1 MSIHLMELRELTG
14 HDVYELV
21 YAHAY
26 GESLSFEEQRAAFW
40 RADNRY
46 LSDDGDGRGMDALA
60 PALGAVYPAFNWFG
74 PNRVARDQ
82 WRRVEVLHLA
92 AHPED
97 ASFFLAVRRWLE
109 EGNRGAEQFWL
120 MGP

>member
-1 MSIHLMELRELTG
+1 MAIQLLRQEELTG

-46 LSDDGDGRGMDALA
+46 LSDDGDGRGMDAL
-60 PALGAVYPAFNWFG
+60 
-74 PNRVARDQ
+74 R
-82 WRRVEVLHLA
+82 
-92 AHPED
+92 
-97 ASFFLAVRRWLE
+97 
-109 EGNRGAEQFWL
+109 
-120 MGP
+120 